1 MQQACIP
8 RSACAHRVAN
18 EQREVEDAA
27 GVAQAETRIAESV
40 LHSAQAANQATSARL
55 SVLRAVRQQAEDAS
69 VQARQ
74 DVLALE
80 HRVAVYERAQAQGAA
95 LADLCA

>member
-1 MQQACIP
+1 MHQDSIHATH
-8 RSACAHRVAN
+8 AHRVAN

-27 GVAQAETRIAESV
+27 GLAQAEARIAESV

-55 SVLRAVRQQAEDAS
+55 SVLRTVRQQAEDAS

-80 HRVAVYERAQAQGAA
+80 HRVAVYEQAHAQGAA
-95 LADLCA
+95 LADFCS